1 MGTEAP
7 SWADQWG
14 AGGIGAVEEV
24 DSHDKNKDVGNKKK
38 GTSSSSAGLSK
49 AKAVA
54 VGGAQKVK
62 NGTTMGIKWIK
73 NKVQKK
79 NTDGNS
85 HN

>member
-24 DSHDKNKDVGNKKK
+24 DTLENNKDGGNKKK
-38 GTSSSSAGLSK
+38 GTSSSAGLSK

-79 NTDGNS
+79 NTDANS